1 MKKKIKK
8 KNNEKKREDI
18 RRART
23 QKLKNFMNLN
33 KIGKNMMKVN
43 SFGLGFDVI
52 SIKEEKD
59 EDNLSI
65 CNFDIQL
72 NNQSHIDS
80 NANNNKIVDNNFCS
94 TSNFLENS
102 SIAPDMKTKEFNKM
116 LIINH
121 VDDFGLNRKYLYPK
135 NVKLNVKKVN
145 VKRIIHVNKEKKENI
160 SNNIDV
166 NKNVNI
172 DNNEKCNIF

>member
-1 MKKKIKK
+1 
-8 KNNEKKREDI
+8 
-18 RRART
+18 
-23 QKLKNFMNLN
+23 MNSN

-52 SIKEEKD
+52 SIKEEKED

-72 NNQSHIDS
+72 NNQINIDS
-80 NANNNKIVDNNFCS
+80 NANNNTIVDNNFCS
-94 TSNFLENS
+94 TSKFLENS
-102 SIAPDMKTKEFNKM
+102 CIAPDMKTKEFNKM

-135 NVKLNVKKVN
+135 NVKLNVKKIN
-145 VKRIIHVNKEKKENI
+145 VKRIIHVNKEKMENI

-166 NKNVNI
+166 NKNVN
-172 DNNEKCNIF
+172 NEKCNIF